1 MNVKYD
7 KELMLKSIKEN
18 NFEIT
23 EDRMK
28 EIYDEMVY
36 NNEIVAGPDGI
47 SIPEFI
53 VMDNYLRNFDKKLTL
68 RTAFYDNEMY
78 DITHKDFVGE
88 FDEI

>member
-1 MNVKYD
+1 MSVKYD
-7 KELMLKSIKEN
+7 KKLMLKAIKEN

-23 EDRMK
+23 EVRMK
-28 EIYDEMVY
+28 QIYDDMVY
-36 NNEIVAGPDGI
+36 SNEIVAGQDGI

-68 RTAFYDNEMY
+68 RTSFYDNEMY
-78 DITHKDFVGE
+78 DITHKDFIGE